1 MRYLSERNAQPPQ
14 RFDLGLRRDAL
25 FSVPDAAGVHIL
37 CRNGTVWIT
46 LDGDPRDIVLE
57 ASDSFTT
64 PEHRRALIY
73 AMKPSCIS
81 VQAAAQPS
89 GWRLGAPKGLRLEP
103 LPQ

>member
-1 MRYLSERNAQPPQ
+1 MLHPSHSTARPPQ
-14 RFDLGLRRDAL
+14 RFELGLRRDAL

-57 ASDSFTT
+57 ASDSFST

-73 AMKPSCIS
+73 AMKPSCIE
-81 VQAAAQPS
+81 VQATATPT
-89 GWRLGAPKGLRLEP
+89 GWGRTQTRGLRLEP